1 MINITVM
8 WVFSYFLE
16 TDTPSVWQDCETS
29 NMSQAGSRRKK
40 EIKKSGFRLRVGKS
54 FMVKNKGT
62 LLPFSPA
69 TIFLGLQKLF
79 ACEKIG
85 SGQNFLSQ
93 NTSRNKEIDGKK

>member
-1 MINITVM
+1 
-8 WVFSYFLE
+8 
-16 TDTPSVWQDCETS
+16 
-29 NMSQAGSRRKK
+29 MSQAGGRRKK

>member
-1 MINITVM
+1 
-8 WVFSYFLE
+8 
-16 TDTPSVWQDCETS
+16 
-29 NMSQAGSRRKK
+29 MSQAGSRRKK

-62 LLPFSPA
+62 LLPPFHLQPF
-69 TIFLGLQKLF
+69 FLGLQKLF